1 MTPDRFL
8 VGMERL
14 AARVNVLGADVVDL
28 TVRGPSLQVGGGVDI
43 DVTDRVAVRLLGDWR
58 RTRLGG
64 EPAGAV
70 LGGTLL
76 SDVDIGPGGDVALP
90 AFTLDT
96 RRFAIGVVYRF
107 GRR

>member
-28 TVRGPSLQVGGGVDI
+28 TV
-43 DVTDRVAVRLLGDWR
+43 